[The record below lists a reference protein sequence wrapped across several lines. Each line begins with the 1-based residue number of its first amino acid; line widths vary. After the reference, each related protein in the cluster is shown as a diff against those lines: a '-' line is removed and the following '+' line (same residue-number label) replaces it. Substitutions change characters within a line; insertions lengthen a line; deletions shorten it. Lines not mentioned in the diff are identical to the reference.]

1 MTALKRCS
9 FAGADWRVHTTN
21 YPSTEYLFFVCA
33 PLATPIRSVDSG
45 LAGVVG
51 FVLSFFFSWT
61 PRIANF
67 GSLAVAG
74 IVIFTANLLLSYPS
88 VRAHHPMA
96 WFVLC
101 VLQHPPA
108 ELLDP

>member
-1 MTALKRCS
+1 MMIMGAL
-9 FAGADWRVHTTN
+9 
-21 YPSTEYLFFVCA
+21 YQLFPVA
-33 PLATPIRSVDSG
+33 LQATISSPNVGRRNFWVY
-45 LAGVVG
+45 LAGVGG

-61 PRIANF
+61 PRIAIF

-74 IVIFTANLLLSYPS
+74 IVIFTANLLLSYPR